1 MEIINRTH
9 GGIAWQCFY
18 KVLTLV
24 IDIIT
29 IKDIAVKNTDFPFM
43 EKQLPPAGMLPAGG
57 GIV

>member
-1 MEIINRTH
+1 M

-18 KVLTLV
+18 KFLALV

-29 IKDIAVKNTDFPFM
+29 IKDIAMKNTDFPFM
-43 EKQLPPAGMLPAGG
+43 EKQLPPAGMQPAGG